1 MATTLQRQLAALQNP
16 EFVAGQGKGR
26 HAGKQRP
33 SFLFDPKVAATYDLD
48 TMYNIGCN
56 GFAELVQIDDRFTQ
70 WETPLF
76 SEAARDTDRVTMD
89 QAFNKKLDKALHG
102 MLVALS
108 PHFLLKPVG
117 KVLEWLIRRFRINEF
132 NIESV
137 IACILPYYETK
148 QFTQMLTTF
157 AFEKCPQWAFL
168 ERVVETAKPMDRH
181 FFLRRLFSE
190 PALVR
195 FVCNTVQERVQ
206 RKYAFSTAFTFYATT
221 LILYVTKIDQ
231 ITANTA
237 TLLMPYLTSGLA
249 STNKEWRLSN
259 YLVLCQLGARTSL
272 SEPAMET
279 ILSTVVKHAGSEV
292 QQAMLTLV
300 CLSQSQQHFPT
311 KSAAL
316 VDLVALPNALA
327 YMAAVTKAYKSIA
340 FFRALFTSLL
350 AYTKTEQILA
360 LLSHPDLI
368 IPHETVQMVAT
379 ELLSAAMDASDAD
392 AAVMADV
399 FQRLQGRY
407 SRVLDAAVADFVATH
422 AGDNAPKQ
430 DRKRVFHVVQQCLG
444 GTSHAL
450 LENLGTT
457 LFLAL
462 RHPEDA
468 YCLSAVCH
476 LRQNPTI
483 LANLVPDDV
492 EPLAESLVAALDRED
507 DEIAAIVLETAPMVE
522 FLAKSVGNEF
532 VHAVIERAL
541 KKPTRPAVAA
551 VARVNATWAAGLTDA
566 SRQAATLFLIHAG
579 ATHAAWLKE
588 LSVTALTPT
597 NDQVAAL
604 LATPEY
610 AMTGLGLVTKANQ
623 TALFPAI
630 VALIH
635 DDREQVATAAVRRA
649 SAAKGTDMNQR
660 VLCELFALP
669 ANRLAKYTGALQTLL
684 QGKNAYEL
692 LVGGLAHETS
702 AVVDQCLKHLA
713 RLVSNPSAPTDFQAL
728 IPYVFP
734 CFMHT
739 ALSVRQH
746 ARQVLV
752 AVLKH
757 YKTAAS
763 AASVNDEA
771 GSKKK
776 KVKYQLI
783 VFPPV
788 GYAANAVLFVE
799 PKVMHD
805 WLVEV
810 TETTDLTTS
819 HEAVLHQTY
828 RKKKR
833 QVLTAFL
840 SHMPHLRVALLSQWL
855 KLLSLVDSPDVFLAL
870 HMHFRKRH
878 AMLGPNST
886 QEDVAVIIQFI
897 HCITP
902 GVASQILQ
910 SDSLDTFKQF
920 LNGYLTPDL
929 ERVQQATLTRITPD
943 LFLSLSGEQQ
953 YELLYILLNIVSK
966 SQVSDVVLE
975 AKSVLKRIPISV
987 HSLVQLFHKFH
998 KNKDGQQGGHNAA
1011 GTGSNKRA
1019 ANAAGG
1025 SGGGMPVRQ
1034 RMSKLTSLLE
1044 LISYKDVPDNDK
1056 LVQPL
1061 FSTLQYILNHPD
1073 YTQYD
1078 YIIQLVLADLLLVN
1092 KAALD
1097 ESVFRVD
1104 LLVTCIRST
1113 DNPQTHNS
1121 VLLVLS
1127 SLAALCPE
1135 KVLLHVMPIF
1145 TFMGAHV
1152 LRQDDEYTFNVIES
1166 TIEKIIP
1173 SLLLN
1178 VTHIKHVI
1186 QVFVDAIQHIPIH
1199 RRLRLFTTLIKT
1211 LGDQYLHAIIALLL
1225 EKEHVK
1231 LLEFCLLISSEFP
1244 VEAQLKAM
1252 IELVRMCCEETPD
1265 MDGVAAE
1272 AKAPVEPVKKRAGKR
1287 SANNKKAAAANDDS
1301 RLISLESLAK
1311 IKPPVLMFI
1320 DENLMMRSFISS
1332 LSKAKVETE
1341 VKLFV
1346 QELLTFVQ
1354 RHAINKPVL
1363 RLAYGILDKVH
1374 HLLSLST
1381 FISVI
1386 SDLWRHPSPLIQKR
1400 AVTMFNDRVSHL
1412 SAATVQKYRAPLM
1425 ATLPAVQWIFA
1436 ERSSDP
1442 EMVQLGLMALQ
1453 QLCTH
1458 FAAHTQHTATFMDAV
1473 PTILGYL
1480 SSGTAAAVTASAF
1493 VCLSHF
1499 IAQLTQR
1506 MVKYL
1511 NKWMAP
1517 LLAFMEANKHHP
1529 LNEISALTC
1538 VEQCVLH
1545 LHAFLPPFLPK
1556 VFACLFADRDLEATM
1571 ANPQLDLLYT
1581 KMDAVAAQVASH
1593 MQMRH
1598 LLPALFNFTAKLVP
1612 GTNSVEHVVRFG
1624 KHVVAALKRDDIKQY
1639 HGDLFA
1645 KYFLVLLDQTPYTPT
1660 AIAALVDLVM
1670 KLNENLFKPMFGHML
1685 RWLREQPQRRGAVF
1699 FHTQAYMFDH
1709 LKNLLVGYMA
1719 LALDD
1724 ALAVLKAARAPGADT
1739 TAAAHVLDA
1748 LHKCALY
1755 DTAKV
1760 VEAHLEPVTAGV
1772 AATLV
1777 VPALAPAAAKALVQ
1791 IAVTVNS
1798 DAHWKTVN
1806 TTLLEVARGDMF
1818 DNDETVSND
1827 MALDARRA
1835 AVGTLG
1841 TLFETIGEGYLVL
1854 LPETIPTIA
1863 ECLEDEELETAT
1875 TTAVRQIEEVLGE
1888 PLQKYLQK

>member
-1 MATTLQRQLAALQNP
+1 
-16 EFVAGQGKGR
+16 
-26 HAGKQRP
+26 
-33 SFLFDPKVAATYDLD
+33 
-48 TMYNIGCN
+48 
-56 GFAELVQIDDRFTQ
+56 
-70 WETPLF
+70 
-76 SEAARDTDRVTMD
+76 
-89 QAFNKKLDKALHG
+89 
-102 MLVALS
+102 
-108 PHFLLKPVG
+108 
-117 KVLEWLIRRFRINEF
+117 
-132 NIESV
+132 
-137 IACILPYYETK
+137 
-148 QFTQMLTTF
+148 
-157 AFEKCPQWAFL
+157 
-168 ERVVETAKPMDRH
+168 
-181 FFLRRLFSE
+181 
-190 PALVR
+190 
-195 FVCNTVQERVQ
+195 
-206 RKYAFSTAFTFYATT
+206 
-221 LILYVTKIDQ
+221 
-231 ITANTA
+231 
-237 TLLMPYLTSGLA
+237 
-249 STNKEWRLSN
+249 
-259 YLVLCQLGARTSL
+259 
-272 SEPAMET
+272 MET
-279 ILSTVVKHAGSEV
+279 VLSTLVKNAGSEV

-300 CLSQSQQHFPT
+300 CLSQSQPHFPT

-316 VDLVALPNALA
+316 VDLMALPNALA

-340 FFRALFTSLL
+340 FFRALFASLL
-350 AYTKTEQILA
+350 AHGKTEQILA
-360 LLSHPDLI
+360 LLSHPDLV

-392 AAVMADV
+392 AAVTTGV

-407 SRVLDAAVADFVATH
+407 SRVLDAAVADFVAAR
-422 AGDNAPKQ
+422 AGDKAPKQ
-430 DRKRVFHVVQQCLG
+430 DRKRVFHVVKQCLG
-444 GTSHAL
+444 GTLHAL
-450 LENLGTT
+450 LEDLGTT
-457 LFLAL
+457 LFLGL

-468 YCLSAVCH
+468 YCFAAVRH
-476 LRQNPTI
+476 LKQNPTI
-483 LANLVPDDV
+483 LANLVPEDV
-492 EPLAESLVAALDRED
+492 EPLAESLVAALDRD
-507 DEIAAIVLETAPMVE
+507 GNKIAATVLETEAMVE
-522 FLAKSVGNEF
+522 FLAKCVGNEF
-532 VHAVIERAL
+532 VHAVIKHAL
-541 KKPTRPAVAA
+541 KKPSRPAVAA

-579 ATHAAWLKE
+579 ATHAGWLKE
-588 LSVTALTPT
+588 KSLTAPT
-597 NDQVAAL
+597 AANDHVAAL

-610 AMTGLGLVTKANQ
+610 AMTGLGLVTNANQ

-635 DDREQVATAAVRRA
+635 DDREKVSTAAVLKA
-649 SAAKGTDMNQR
+649 SAVKGTDMKQRVLRPKQDRKRVFHVVKQCLGGTSHALLEDLAVRHLKQNPTILANLVPEDVEPLAESLVAALDRDGNKIAATVLETEAMVEFLAKCVGNEFVHAVIKHALKKPSRPAVAAVARVNATWAAGLTDASRQAATLFLIHAGATHAGWLKEKSLTAPTAANDHVAALLATPEYAMTGLGLVTNANQTALFPAIVALIHDDREKVSTAAVLKASAVKGTDMKQR

-669 ANRLAKYTGALQTLL
+669 AIRLAKYTGQVQALL
-684 QGKNAYEL
+684 QGKNAHEL
-692 LVGGLAHETS
+692 LVGGLAHETP
-702 AVVDQCLKHLA
+702 AVVEQCLKHLA
-713 RLVSNPSAPTDFQAL
+713 RLVAKPSAPTDFQAL
-728 IPYVFP
+728 IPHVFP
-734 CFMHT
+734 CFMHA

-757 YKTAAS
+757 YKTAA
-763 AASVNDEA
+763 AASVSAKDEA

-776 KVKYQLI
+776 KFKYQLT

-799 PKVMHD
+799 PKAMHD

-840 SHMPHLRVALLSQWL
+840 SHMPHLRVALLAQWL

-870 HMHFRKRH
+870 HLHFRKRH
-878 AMLGPNST
+878 AMLGLNST

-920 LNGYLTPDL
+920 LNGYMTPDL

-975 AKSVLKRIPISV
+975 AKSVLKRIPIAV

-1011 GTGSNKRA
+1011 GAGSNKRA

-1044 LISYKDVPDNDK
+1044 LISYKEVPGNDK

-1097 ESVFRVD
+1097 ESVFRID

-1244 VEAQLKAM
+1244 VEGQLKAT

-1265 MDGVAAE
+1265 MDSVAAE
-1272 AKAPVEPVKKRAGKR
+1272 AKAQVEQPKKRAGKR
-1287 SANNKKAAAANDDS
+1287 SANNKKASATNDDD

-1332 LSKAKVETE
+1332 LSKAKVEAE

-1354 RHAINKPVL
+1354 RHATNKPVL

-1386 SDLWRHPSPLIQKR
+1386 SDLWRHPSSLIQKR

-1412 SAATVQKYRAPLM
+1412 STATVQKYRVPLM

-1436 ERSSDP
+1436 ERSADP

-1458 FAAHTQHTATFMDAV
+1458 FAAHAQHTATFLDAV

-1511 NKWMAP
+1511 NKWMAS
-1517 LLAFMEANKHHP
+1517 LLTFMEANKHHP

-1571 ANPQLDLLYT
+1571 ANPQLDLLYA

-1624 KHVVAALKRDDIKQY
+1624 KHVVAALKKDDIKQH

-1685 RWLREQPQRRGAVF
+1685 RWLREQPQRRAAVF
-1699 FHTQAYMFDH
+1699 FHAQAYMFDH

-1724 ALAVLKAARAPGADT
+1724 ALAVLNAAREQGADT

-1748 LHKCALY
+1748 LYKCALY

-1791 IAVTVNS
+1791 IAVTV
-1798 DAHWKTVN
+1798 
-1806 TTLLEVARGDMF
+1806 ARGDMF
-1818 DNDETVSND
+1818 DDDEAVSSD
-1827 MALDARRA
+1827 MALDARRP

-1875 TTAVRQIEEVLGE
+1875 ATAVRQIEGVLGE